1 VAIWRKVI
9 QQKLLMNLSVVSQT
23 SLADWQYCVSALTTE
38 CHSEHQRW
46 CQPRWRTCDH
56 VLQPVISINT
66 PILKWAQRLTEASS
80 IYHTY
85 IHAYIHP
92 FNGPFSG
99 IKKVKPIWILLK
111 QETVSG
117 SGMSWAICKS
127 APRAK
132 QITTPAPHHT
142 VFLPAGCPSCHPT
155 NSVKALKA
163 LSQFITQNQK

>member
-1 VAIWRKVI
+1 MWRKVI

-23 SLADWQYCVSALTTE
+23 SLADWQYRVSALTTE
-38 CHSEHQRW
+38 CRSEHQRW
-46 CQPRWRTCDH
+46 CQPRWRTCDL
-56 VLQPVISINT
+56 VLQPVSSINT

-92 FNGPFSG
+92 SNGPFSG
-99 IKKVKPIWILLK
+99 TRKIKPIWILLK

-127 APRAK
+127 APRTR
-132 QITTPAPHHT
+132 QITTPAPHHS
-142 VFLPAGCPSCHPT
+142 VFYRLDALPATQPT
-155 NSVKALKA
+155 VSKHFKA
-163 LSQFITQNQK
+163 LSQSITQNQK

>member
-1 VAIWRKVI
+1 
-9 QQKLLMNLSVVSQT
+9 MNLSEVSQT
-23 SLADWQYCVSALTTE
+23 SLADWQYRVSALTTE
-38 CHSEHQRW
+38 CRSEHQRW
-46 CQPRWRTCDH
+46 CQPRWGTCDR

-92 FNGPFSG
+92 FNGLFSG

-117 SGMSWAICKS
+117 TGMSWAIFYLFICCWKVHM
-127 APRAK
+127 K
-132 QITTPAPHHT
+132 QTKQMTLQLDRKVHDSNTCPTLKHKNTLKNKKKHKHT
-142 VFLPAGCPSCHPT
+142 KTWVIC
-155 NSVKALKA
+155 NW
-163 LSQFITQNQK
+163 